1 MGTQGAPM
9 TQPLGRTH
17 GLFRSMR
24 RSLRMESGF
33 GLTRHT
39 QYVPTFIS
47 TCLILT
53 TYLKISGWVVA
64 PYKKPERDLPKNE
77 VFNNHLS
84 HICIQSKHA
93 IGYLKGWF
101 QSLKELHVQIT
112 NQKSHK
118 FATYWVA
125 CCIRVHSFTMACEA
139 ANEDNKYDGQDFIN
153 DGLSSS
159 SDSEVGA
166 ALPQQ
171 RPGWL
176 GVGKALCEALKHR
189 LFRAKARWQQ
199 QGH

>member
-1 MGTQGAPM
+1 M
-9 TQPLGRTH
+9 TQLLGRTH
-17 GLFRSMR
+17 GSFKSMR

-47 TCLILT
+47 TSLILT

-64 PYKKPERDLPKNE
+64 PYKKPKHNLPKNE

-93 IGYLKGWF
+93 IGYLKGRF

-125 CCIRVHSFTMACEA
+125 CCIGVHCLRWPVRLPMKITNIMGRTSSMMGYHPHLTLRWVPCCH
-139 ANEDNKYDGQDFIN
+139 NK
-153 DGLSSS
+153 GLGGL
-159 SDSEVGA
+159 ERGRHFV
-166 ALPQQ
+166 
-171 RPGWL
+171 
-176 GVGKALCEALKHR
+176 R
-189 LFRAKARWQQ
+189 L
-199 QGH
+199 